1 MEETEFFCFEVS
13 LFHVLVKC
21 VFSTEIPVI
30 VENNIDLNSQLTS
43 NLVEGVGSMCGIRSG
58 KLLVV
63 FNAL

>member
-13 LFHVLVKC
+13 IFLVRC

>member
-1 MEETEFFCFEVS
+1 MYFANQPRQALTAV
-13 LFHVLVKC
+13 
-21 VFSTEIPVI
+21 TEIPVI

>member
-1 MEETEFFCFEVS
+1 M
-13 LFHVLVKC
+13 
-21 VFSTEIPVI
+21 FSTEIPVI
-30 VENNIDLNSQLTS
+30 VENNIDLNSQLNS

>member
-1 MEETEFFCFEVS
+1 MEETEFLFFEVS
-13 LFHVLVKC
+13 LFQVLVKC

-30 VENNIDLNSQLTS
+30 VENNIDLNSQLNS